1 MTATPSIDITVQGM
15 TCEGCAGK
23 VRRALTATDGIAGAE
38 IDVASGAVK
47 VLTDGTVPAD
57 DLEFAIDEAVTG
69 VGYTVA

>member
-1 MTATPSIDITVQGM
+1 MASTIDITVQGM
-15 TCEGCAGK
+15 TCGGCASK
-23 VRRALTATDGIAGAE
+23 VRKALEETAGIAGAE

-69 VGYTVA
+69 VGYSVV